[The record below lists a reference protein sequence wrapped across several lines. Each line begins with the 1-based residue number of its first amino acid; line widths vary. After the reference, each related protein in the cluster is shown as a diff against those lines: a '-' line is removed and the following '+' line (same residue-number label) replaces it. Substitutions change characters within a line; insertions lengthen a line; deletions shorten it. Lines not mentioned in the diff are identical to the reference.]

1 MDASAAEKPNE
12 NISEVPVDKR
22 EALAAL
28 KAKLGTQNPVLT
40 EKLDPANKSAVLTE
54 LRGLSRMVTEGRV
67 TGVTKVEIDE
77 MHDEI
82 EGAMLVSTRPVEE
95 LAQKGLDAFSK
106 LDPAVK
112 QAAIGT
118 AAVGG
123 TALGLF
129 GMRKFFRGA
138 KKAIVNTWDTTLDIG
153 EAAVEKTGSFFK
165 WLVKTAAV
173 AGVGALTFMGIQRAM
188 QSQAPAESTEK
199 KT

>member
-1 MDASAAEKPNE
+1 MPPPETPKENPAA
-12 NISEVPVDKR
+12 VPESKR

-28 KAKLGTQNPVLT
+28 STKIVAQDPTSAAKLNDVEKKGEVLT
-40 EKLDPANKSAVLTE
+40 GLRE
-54 LRGLSRMVTEGRV
+54 LSKMVETGRV
-67 TGVTKVEIDE
+67 TGVTKTEVDK
-77 MHDEI
+77 MHDDI

-106 LDPAVK
+106 LDPVVK

-129 GMRKFFRGA
+129 GMRKFLRGA

-165 WLVKTAAV
+165 WLLKTAAV
-173 AGVGALTFMGIQRAM
+173 AGVGALTFMGIQRVM
-188 QSQAPAESTEK
+188 QGQAPAESTEK

>member
-1 MDASAAEKPNE
+1 MAPPETPKENPAA
-12 NISEVPVDKR
+12 VPESKR

-28 KAKLGTQNPVLT
+28 STKIVAQDPTSAAKLNDVEKKGEVLT
-40 EKLDPANKSAVLTE
+40 GLRE
-54 LRGLSRMVTEGRV
+54 LSKMVETGRV
-67 TGVTKVEIDE
+67 TGVTKTEVDR
-77 MHDEI
+77 MHDDI

-106 LDPAVK
+106 LDPVVK

-129 GMRKFFRGA
+129 GIVKLLKGA
-138 KKAIVNTWDTTLDIG
+138 GKAIVKGWDTTLDLA
-153 EAAVEKTGSFFK
+153 EAGAKKAGSIVMTIIK
-165 WLVKTAAV
+165 LAAT
-173 AGVGALTFMGIQRAM
+173 AGVGALALFGFQRLV
-188 QSQAPAESTEK
+188 QGQAPAESTEQ